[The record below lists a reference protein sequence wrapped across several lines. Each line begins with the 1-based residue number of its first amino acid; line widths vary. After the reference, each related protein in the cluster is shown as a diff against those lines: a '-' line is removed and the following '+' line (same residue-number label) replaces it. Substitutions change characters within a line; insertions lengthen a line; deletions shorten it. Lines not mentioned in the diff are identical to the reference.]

1 LLLAVGER
9 EFLLEG
15 INGNIKMVKKAN
27 NIVRIP
33 TSLNG
38 KFFRYWFEFLE
49 PFHKLTDREIDVITS
64 FVKQRYELSKVIK
77 DNEILDKVTMS
88 EDTKKKVRE
97 ECNITLPHFQVI
109 MGKLRKN
116 KVIIDGK
123 INPRFI
129 PNIDEE
135 TGTFQLLLLFELK

>member
-1 LLLAVGER
+1 
-9 EFLLEG
+9 
-15 INGNIKMVKKAN
+15 MMKKPN

-33 TSLNG
+33 CSLD
-38 KFFRYWFEFLE
+38 KSFFRLWFKFLE

-97 ECNITLPHFQVI
+97 ECDISLPHFQVI

-123 INPRFI
+123 INPRYI
-129 PNIDEE
+129 PSVDE
-135 TGTFQLLLLFELK
+135 GNGSFKMMLLFDFS

>member
-1 LLLAVGER
+1 MKGKGIDSIVRVPTKIDGSFFKYWFMFLRPFHNLTER
-9 EFLLEG
+9 E
-15 INGNIKMVKKAN
+15 M
-27 NIVRIP
+27 
-33 TSLNG
+33 
-38 KFFRYWFEFLE
+38 
-49 PFHKLTDREIDVITS
+49 DVITS

-97 ECNITLPHFQVI
+97 ECDISLPHFQVI

-123 INPRFI
+123 INPRYI
-129 PNIDEE
+129 PSVDEE
-135 TGTFQLLLLFELK
+135 NDSFKMMLLFDFS

>member
-1 LLLAVGER
+1 
-9 EFLLEG
+9 
-15 INGNIKMVKKAN
+15 MVKKAN
-27 NIVRIP
+27 NIVRIS

-38 KFFRYWFEFLE
+38 KFFRYWVEFLE

-116 KVIIDGK
+116 KVIIEGK